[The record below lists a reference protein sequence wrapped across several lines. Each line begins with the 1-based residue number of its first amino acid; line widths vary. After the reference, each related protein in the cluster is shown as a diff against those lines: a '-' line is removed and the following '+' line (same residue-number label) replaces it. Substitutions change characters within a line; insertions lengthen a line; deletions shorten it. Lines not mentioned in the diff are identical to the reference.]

1 MLFIKDYNKFN
12 LDKSANSMIDYY
24 TRLLADVNT
33 DLSELKDYLLNMLDE
48 INSLKTLIGQIK
60 ADIQK
65 ELNDAKYVYQQAG
78 MRADKYFEQIQTL
91 LDKAEEEIASV
102 EISTQNII
110 EAMDCSQ
117 TSACSYSAIQDE
129 SDFTCTYNPNATPTN
144 PSSDNTDCT
153 HCNYSQTWLDGN
165 GNEKSGGCN
174 VCDVNGELIDLD
186 CNNAPDKEVL
196 DWGNP
201 ISKCDYNINT
211 NGNSTIFYE
220 DGNYTCIYNGQ
231 SPEEIPEGCP
241 FSCTHSTLCAES
253 SIPPKCDYTC
263 TDGGYC
269 NYTSGECNYKTN
281 DTSCGQIIDQN
292 DGTCDHSGCVFN
304 SGDCSFGSDPS
315 CQWDSAIGFDYG
327 CSQFDCHDCSNTG
340 GGDCGQSCG
349 QQTCSGG
356 DGGSDGPCY
365 EACCDSFDSNCTQV
379 GGGGSDSGGDD
390 SGGGNVICTYLI
402 KRLFNND
409 KKLLRES
416 KRNVII
422 GLRNG
427 LSKAAFKDYYEGLGP
442 EIISH
447 LEKEPDIV
455 LMSYWINRVQLVW
468 KLLRSNE
475 PRAGYEAYVRLLDYF
490 IKRYDIDLNKYP
502 EAYKSISFITNNIE
516 ELSNRNK

>member
-33 DLSELKDYLLNMLDE
+33 DLSDLRDYLLNMLDE
-48 INSLKTLIGQIK
+48 INSLKTLIGQLK
-60 ADIQK
+60 SDIQK

-91 LDKAEEEIASV
+91 LDKAEEEITSV
-102 EISTQNII
+102 EVGTQNII
-110 EAMDCSQ
+110 ESIDCNQ
-117 TSACSYSAIQDE
+117 TSACSYQAIQDE
-129 SDFTCTYNPNATPTN
+129 SDSTCTFSPNTTPTCALDSGSDIECVHCSYSYSDTSGGVNICNVCTYNN
-144 PSSDNTDCT
+144 
-153 HCNYSQTWLDGN
+153 LF
-165 GNEKSGGCN
+165 
-174 VCDVNGELIDLD
+174 IDLD
-186 CNNAPDKEVL
+186 CNEVNE
-196 DWGNP
+196 NP
-201 ISKCDYNINT
+201 NYCVLNCTQTVAHYDPCD
-211 NGNSTIFYE
+211 E
-220 DGNYTCIYNGQ
+220 DLYIDQDCRQFACRYTKGGGIH
-231 SPEEIPEGCP
+231 IPENCK
-241 FSCTHSTLCAES
+241 FSCSHETPCSQDP
-253 SIPPKCDYTC
+253 IPAGCDYTC
-263 TDGGYC
+263 DDNGQC
-269 NYTSGECNYKTN
+269 NYNGGCNYYSA
-281 DTSCGQIIDQN
+281 DPSCTQFVNQN
-292 DGTCDHSGCVFN
+292 DGTCGHKGCVFN
-304 SGDCSFGSDPS
+304 AGDCSYRNDGSG

-340 GGDCGQSCG
+340 GGDCGQSCN

-390 SGGGNVICTYLI
+390 SGGSNVICTYLI

-427 LSKAAFKDYYEGLGP
+427 LNKAAFKDYYEGLGP
-442 EIISH
+442 EIISY
-447 LEKEPDIV
+447 LEKEPDLI
-455 LMSYWINRVQLVW
+455 LMSYWINKVQPVW

-490 IKRYDIDLNKYP
+490 IKHYGIDLNKYP
-502 EAYKSISFITNNIE
+502 EAYKSITSITNNIE
-516 ELSNRNK
+516 ER

>member
-1 MLFIKDYNKFN
+1 MLFIQDYNKFN

-65 ELNDAKYVYQQAG
+65 EVNDAKYVYQQAG
-78 MRADKYFEQIQTL
+78 MRADNYFNQIQTL
-91 LDKAEEEIASV
+91 LDRTEEEIASV

-110 EAMDCSQ
+110 ESIDCSQ
-117 TSACSYSAIQDE
+117 TSTCSYSAIQDE
-129 SDFTCTYNPNATPTN
+129 SDSTCTYSPNTTPTN
-144 PSSDNTDCT
+144 PSSGSDNTDCT
-153 HCNYSQTWLDGN
+153 YCTYSQTWIDN
-165 GNEKSGGCN
+165 GNEKSNSCN
-174 VCDVNGELIDLD
+174 VCNVNGQFIDLD
-186 CNNAPDKEVL
+186 CNNATDFGTYAGSCTYSIDTDE
-196 DWGNP
+196 
-201 ISKCDYNINT
+201 
-211 NGNSTIFYE
+211 NGTVFHNDDGTYE
-220 DGNYTCIYNGQ
+220 CIYTGQ
-231 SPEEIPEGCP
+231 SSDKIPENCA
-241 FSCTHSTLCAES
+241 FSCSHNSACLES
-253 SIPPKCDYTC
+253 SIPPGCDYTC

-269 NYTSGECNYKTN
+269 NYTSGECNYKTS
-281 DTSCGQIIDQN
+281 DASCSQTIDQN
-292 DGTCDHSGCVFN
+292 DGTCEHTGCVFN
-304 SGDCSFGSDPS
+304 SSDCSFGSDPS
-315 CQWDSAIGFDYG
+315 CQWDSSIGFDYG

-340 GGDCGQSCG
+340 GGDCGQSCS

-365 EACCDSFDSNCTQV
+365 ESCCDSFDSNCTQV

-390 SGGGNVICTYLI
+390 SGGSNVICTYLI

-427 LSKAAFKDYYEGLGP
+427 LNKAAFKDYYEGLGP
-442 EIISH
+442 EIISY

-455 LMSYWINRVQLVW
+455 LMSYWINKVQPVW

-490 IKRYDIDLNKYP
+490 IKKYNIDLNKYP
-502 EAYKSISFITNNIE
+502 EAYKSISFITNRLE
-516 ELSNRNK
+516 DSVE